1 VFGYVNITRH
11 FYAAM
16 KRRGQ
21 GVIVNVIGLAGH
33 RPDPGYIAGSAGN
46 AALIAFTRALGKES
60 VNFGI
65 RVVGVNPALTDTER
79 AQTLLHKR
87 AEGAEDEAAFIENF
101 LSGLPMG
108 RIDYA
113 GTVNT
118 ACLAY
123 VPEAQVGHYVLVH
136 AGFAL
141 NVLDEEEA
149 QKRLALWDEMVQ
161 AAAAEGTDIFGMPLD
176 DLPGGVKR
184 ET

>member
-1 VFGYVNITRH
+1 
-11 FYAAM
+11 M
-16 KRRGQ
+16 C
-21 GVIVNVIGLAGH
+21 LAI
-33 RPDPGYIAGSAGN
+33 PGKILDIY
-46 AALIAFTRALGKES
+46 
-60 VNFGI
+60 
-65 RVVGVNPALTDTER
+65 
-79 AQTLLHKR
+79 
-87 AEGAEDEAAFIENF
+87 DEH
-101 LSGLPMG
+101 GLPMG

-123 VPEAQVGHYVLVH
+123 VPEAQVGEYVLVH

-149 QKRLALWDEMVQ
+149 QKTLALWDEMVE

-176 DLPGGVKR
+176 DLPG